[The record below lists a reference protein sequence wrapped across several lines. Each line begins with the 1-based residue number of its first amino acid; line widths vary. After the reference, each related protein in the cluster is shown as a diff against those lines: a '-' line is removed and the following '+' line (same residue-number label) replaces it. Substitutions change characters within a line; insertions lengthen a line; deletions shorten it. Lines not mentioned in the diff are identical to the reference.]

1 MKGRRRRARL
11 SAPPGFRAL
20 GILVRLGLLIAGALI
35 FLMGVVWALQGA
47 WILPATFMRGPEWIA
62 YGAALAVVGGILLWR
77 SMVPQAAAA
86 EAPAK
91 PSP

>member
-1 MKGRRRRARL
+1 
-11 SAPPGFRAL
+11 
-20 GILVRLGLLIAGALI
+20 VRLALLIAGALI
-35 FLMGVVWALQGA
+35 LLMGVVWALQGA

-62 YGAALAVVGGILLWR
+62 YGAALAVVGALLLWR
-77 SMVPQAAAA
+77 SMVPKAAAA